1 MGQFNSSVEFKA
13 EQRSLDRE
21 IRVVPQPG
29 GKYSSVLI
37 EVKEV
42 LPRGRGRPKTKRL
55 SILFPL
61 DPETAM
67 ALGALLTQWGAEAKE
82 ERDAVGS

>member
-1 MGQFNSSVEFKA
+1 MGQFNSGIEFRA
-13 EQRSLDRE
+13 EQRRLNRE
-21 IRVVPQPG
+21 LRVVPMPG
-29 GKYSSVLI
+29 GKYGYVLI
-37 EVKEV
+37 ETKEV
-42 LPRGRGRPKTKRL
+42 LLRGRGRPKTKRL

-82 ERDAVGS
+82 ARNATGS